1 MKPTLTNIVAKLL
14 RRVADDLDS
23 GNSKIS
29 DSEAADIM
37 ETVCHREIS
46 KAQACNYLNTGRSN
60 FDNLVREGKMPKG
73 KKVVGFKELRWY
85 KDEIDACLKELKSKN
100 KNRLL

>member
-1 MKPTLTNIVAKLL
+1 MKLSLTSMVARLL
-14 RRVADDLDS
+14 RRTADNLDA
-23 GNSKIS
+23 GNSKLT
-29 DSEAADIM
+29 DAEAADIL

-46 KAQACNYLNTGRSN
+46 KAQACNYLNTKRSR
-60 FDNLVREGKMPKG
+60 FDELVREGKMPKG

-85 KDEIDACLKELKSKN
+85 QDEIDACLKNLKSKN

>member
-1 MKPTLTNIVAKLL
+1 VAKLL

-46 KAQACNYLNTGRSN
+46 KAQVCNYLNTGRSN
-60 FDNLVREGKMPKG
+60 FDSLIREGKMPKG

>member
-46 KAQACNYLNTGRSN
+46 KAQACNSLNTGRSN
-60 FDNLVREGKMPKG
+60 FDSLIREGKMPKG

-85 KDEIDACLKELKSKN
+85 KDEIDACLKELKNKN

>member
-1 MKPTLTNIVAKLL
+1 MKPTLTNLVAKLL
-14 RRVADDLDS
+14 RRVADDIDA

-37 ETVCHREIS
+37 ETVCHREMS
-46 KAQACNYLNTGRSN
+46 KAQTCNYLNTGRSN
-60 FDNLVREGKMPKG
+60 FDSLIREGKMPKG

-85 KDEIDACLKELKSKN
+85 KDEVDACLKELKSKN